1 MKKNANKILD
11 LLTPWKN
18 ANERNGDNGI
28 VATILENFA
37 EILFVRLYVA
47 IAGGQRKKIDAF
59 RLYSPFTK

>member
-18 ANERNGDNGI
+18 ANERNYI

>member
-18 ANERNGDNGI
+18 ANERNYI

-47 IAGGQRKKIDAF
+47 IAGG
-59 RLYSPFTK
+59 